1 MARFSERYGYVTP
14 SNTII
19 RETITI
25 DINNAICNTLME
37 VPTIDFEMYCTLEKH
52 LWLYYFNYLASNF
65 TIGYLIQLIN
75 RGTLEW
81 YKKLDLIEEIIGC
94 LRNMSEEPNDT
105 ADKMCGKLVESLN
118 WEFKR
123 LNFAYRIV
131 DDLIVEITS
140 EEEIASIQQALDI
153 SQNGVKT
160 HLHTA
165 LVHLSTKPVGDY
177 RNSIKESISAVEA
190 ITREITGEN
199 SINFKK
205 IEEAGV
211 FVPIVL
217 RDSFLKLYGYT
228 NDKTTGIRHALMDDT
243 NAPTADEAIFML
255 VSCSAFIN
263 YLTKKISNK

>member
-25 DINNAICNTLME
+25 DINNAICNTFME
-37 VPTIDFEMYCTLEKH
+37 IPTIDFEMYCTLEKY
-52 LWLYYFNYLASNF
+52 LWLYYFNKLASDF
-65 TIGYLIQLIN
+65 TTGYFIRLIN
-75 RGTLEW
+75 KGTLEW
-81 YKKLDLIEEIIGC
+81 HKKLDLIEESISF
-94 LRNMSEEPNDT
+94 LRDMNDASHIT
-105 ADKMCGKLVESLN
+105 AGEMCDKLVESLN
-118 WEFKR
+118 WEFER
-123 LNFAYRIV
+123 LNFAYRII
-131 DDLIVEITS
+131 DDKIVEITS
-140 EEEIASIQQALDI
+140 EEEIESIQQALDV
-153 SQNGVKT
+153 SQNSVKT
-160 HLHTA
+160 HLQTA
-165 LVHLSTKPVGDY
+165 LELLSAKQTGDS

-205 IEEAGV
+205 MEDEGV
-211 FVPIVL
+211 FIPSVL
-217 RDSFLKLYGYT
+217 RDAFLKLYGYT

-263 YLTKKISNK
+263 YLTKKNTK